1 MDKIIRFFQMETDFG
16 ILPLPKYDEAQEDYI
31 TFVNPAGSCLTVPI
45 TVASVE
51 RSGIVLEAM
60 ASESYRYLTPAYY
73 NTALQQKYTRDNE
86 SAEMLDLLLQNRVYD
101 LAMIYSWGNINAE
114 YRSLADNNKTD
125 LASVVAKREKQI
137 DLGIEKFIAA
147 FQS

>member
-1 MDKIIRFFQMETDFG
+1 
-16 ILPLPKYDEAQEDYI
+16 
-31 TFVNPAGSCLTVPI
+31 
-45 TVASVE
+45 
-51 RSGIVLEAM
+51 
-60 ASESYRYLTPAYY
+60 
-73 NTALQQKYTRDNE
+73 
-86 SAEMLDLLLQNRVYD
+86 MLDLLLQNRVYD

-137 DLGIEKFIAA
+137 VKGIEKFLAA